1 VGGLPGHKRRLSAQ
15 LRWVVG
21 KACQAG
27 ELWQDDRDKPLL
39 IRLFRA
45 EDLARSSVGG
55 CGCRESGDGLS
66 ADDGGQLTADEAKG
80 LEQAVSLR
88 LRDTLTASR

>member
-1 VGGLPGHKRRLSAQ
+1 MGGLPGYKRRLGAQ
-15 LRWVVG
+15 FRWVVG

-27 ELWQDDRDKPLL
+27 ELWQDDRDKPLP

-55 CGCRESGDGLS
+55 CGESGDGLS
-66 ADDGGQLTADEAKG
+66 ADDDGQLAADEAEG